1 MAVPAHGHPLDN
13 VEKDGEPGDSM
24 SLADA
29 LRTEQVRGRHQAW
42 RYVCPAQGSLTSSGG
57 RAEGDGSRGENGDG
71 SQRSGSSDDEG
82 RGRAV
87 GFPGVSGVGAPDVGG
102 HKPS

>member
-1 MAVPAHGHPLDN
+1 MAVPTHGHLLDN

-24 SLADA
+24 WLADA
-29 LRTEQVRGRHQAW
+29 LRTEQVRGQHQAW

-57 RAEGDGSRGENGDG
+57 RAEGRTEGDG
-71 SQRSGSSDDEG
+71 SQRSGNSDDEG

-102 HKPS
+102 RKLS